1 MWTFGGLNT
10 HNSAPRL
17 LRKHKQTM
25 QAKIKNIKSKWL
37 QNVTTEIQNK
47 ENCLGHLPESCNSLL
62 LDDGFV
68 AVPSL
73 GLQRWI
79 SFPLLTSEPSPH
91 IHRFCLD
98 WFLDTTTILSQSLD
112 ICKVV
117 ARNKNH
123 TNGHSGQKEHDTI
136 VFMEISAYGF
146 PLHSK
151 SNFFLCPRNYSFLL
165 SS

>member
-1 MWTFGGLNT
+1 
-10 HNSAPRL
+10 
-17 LRKHKQTM
+17 M

-136 VFMEISAYGF
+136 VFLEISAYGF